1 MDKTTPP
8 PIKTIIQ
15 PLSQTNTSMKANRII
30 RQIQILF
37 WAIFGSL
44 LAMLITILF
53 MVHTFGAILDWPL
66 SQREMLKSVI
76 LILSLG
82 GIPASYFF
90 HTKKVKH
97 IPCELALADKLKQF
111 RSSFFI
117 KIATLEA
124 LGFLALLS
132 YLVTADFTFIYV
144 FALLF
149 IAYFI
154 NVPSKRSIINELE
167 PDETN

>member
-1 MDKTTPP
+1 MHSD
-8 PIKTIIQ
+8 
-15 PLSQTNTSMKANRII
+15 RII
-30 RQIQILF
+30 KQIRLLY

-44 LAMLITILF
+44 LAMLLTILF
-53 MVHTFGAILDWPL
+53 IVHTFGPITDWAL

-76 LILSLG
+76 LILSLT

-90 HTKKVKH
+90 HTKKVNH
-97 IPCELALADKLKQF
+97 IPRELDLSDKLKQF
-111 RSSFFI
+111 RTSFFI

-124 LGFLALLS
+124 LGFLAILS
-132 YLVTADFTFIYV
+132 YLVTADQTFIYI

-154 NVPSKRSIINELE
+154 NVPSKRSIFNELE
-167 PDETN
+167 PDETT